1 MPEKR
6 EADVIIIGGG
16 IMGCATAYRL
26 ASRGLDVMVLERKEI
41 GNGGSC
47 RNAGGV
53 RQSARNPKEL
63 PLAMYAVSE
72 IWPHLSEELGVNTE
86 YHQGGNLRLGLNDH
100 DIGVLENHTAK
111 STKLGLEVEM
121 ISGDEARKLCPYMSE
136 EVVAAS
142 WCPSDGHANPLT
154 TTLGFY
160 RKALSLGVT
169 FVTGVTVTAM
179 EKAKGRIRNVITD
192 DGIYQADQVL
202 LCAGYESR
210 KIANTVGL
218 DVPVERQINEVVVTE
233 AMPKMF
239 DIMLGVAGGEFY
251 SHQTEHGSFVLGG
264 NSGLQAFTSNI
275 DDKHFV
281 SNSLTA
287 PSISRGIIKYFPCLA
302 KTKIVR
308 SWAGWYDQCIDVLPV
323 LDNVEEVPGLT
334 LAFGFSGHGFG
345 ISPAVSIALSEL
357 MIDGKSTTI
366 DISQL
371 GYDRFKAKG

>member
-1 MPEKR
+1 
-6 EADVIIIGGG
+6 
-16 IMGCATAYRL
+16 
-26 ASRGLDVMVLERKEI
+26 
-41 GNGGSC
+41 
-47 RNAGGV
+47 
-53 RQSARNPKEL
+53 
-63 PLAMYAVSE
+63 
-72 IWPHLSEELGVNTE
+72 
-86 YHQGGNLRLGLNDH
+86 
-100 DIGVLENHTAK
+100 
-111 STKLGLEVEM
+111 M

-251 SHQTEHGSFVLGG
+251 GHQTEHGSFVLGG